1 MLKEV
6 ERVVFT
12 TSEAEGVVFSGY
24 SKAEAGQVFTK
35 WLKENLA
42 WVEAG
47 LDDVKVIEILDVELG
62 VVEFNNSVLITY
74 LCDECANDDCESNG
88 EAHEVEIQKCRF
100 TEQKIVSL

>member
-12 TSEAEGVVFSGY
+12 TGEAEGVVFSGHNR
-24 SKAEAGQVFTK
+24 AEAEEVFTK

-47 LDDVKVIEILDVELG
+47 LDDVKVVEILDVYFS
-62 VVEFNNSVLITY
+62 VEFSNTVNVAY

-100 TEQKIVSL
+100 TEQKIISL